1 MLAQAPGLR
10 DRMVLATKGG
20 IMPPIPYDSSDAYL
34 RSAVEASLGRLGVDV
49 IDLYQIHRPDMFAHP
64 AQVAETLSSLVGE
77 GKIRA
82 VGVSNHTPAQHDALI
97 AHLGDLPLATSQ
109 PEYSPAFLGPL
120 RDGTFDL
127 CMRDGIVPL
136 AWSPLGGG
144 RLMSGENVPAA
155 LIATLDELAEREGV
169 DRAAICYAF
178 VLAHPSAPVALL
190 GTQNPDRLRAAV
202 AASMSR
208 LIGTMSTA
216 SSRTA
221 KECRS
226 RERPRGNQLV
236 RRPVRRRLRVP
247 RRPEPRA
254 AELVEPLPRHRP
266 DGRPQW
272 LRQHPPAI
280 GLPTRDR
287 LDRAC
292 LGDRTHTEQI
302 NLLLAVRIG
311 EMWLR
316 SWLAS
321 SPPSTRWPRG
331 A

>member
-1 MLAQAPGLR
+1 MNLIDTADVYGLDYNGSGFGGNEELLGKVLAQAPGLR

-34 RSAVEASLGRLGVDV
+34 RSAVEASLGRLGVEV

-64 AQVAETLSSLVGE
+64 AQVAETLSSLVGA

-109 PEYSPAFLGPL
+109 PQYSPAFLGPL

-202 AASMSR
+202 AALDVTLDRNDVYRIVQDSE
-208 LIGTMSTA
+208 G
-216 SSRTA
+216 
-221 KECRS
+221 
-226 RERPRGNQLV
+226 V
-236 RRPVRRRLRVP
+236 
-247 RRPEPRA
+247 
-254 AELVEPLPRHRP
+254 PLP
-266 DGRPQW
+266 
-272 LRQHPPAI
+272 
-280 GLPTRDR
+280 
-287 LDRAC
+287 
-292 LGDRTHTEQI
+292 
-302 NLLLAVRIG
+302 
-311 EMWLR
+311 
-316 SWLAS
+316 
-321 SPPSTRWPRG
+321 
-331 A
+331 

>member
-1 MLAQAPGLR
+1 MTHSLVQIRPRSLPAGLDPIGPLGFGTWRFTTDDLGAAQELVETALDVGMNLIDTADVYGLDYNGSGFGGNEELLGKVLAQAPGLR

-34 RSAVEASLGRLGVDV
+34 RSAVEASLGRLGVEV

-202 AASMSR
+202 AALDVTLDRNDVYRIVQDSE
-208 LIGTMSTA
+208 G
-216 SSRTA
+216 
-221 KECRS
+221 
-226 RERPRGNQLV
+226 V
-236 RRPVRRRLRVP
+236 
-247 RRPEPRA
+247 
-254 AELVEPLPRHRP
+254 PLP
-266 DGRPQW
+266 
-272 LRQHPPAI
+272 
-280 GLPTRDR
+280 
-287 LDRAC
+287 
-292 LGDRTHTEQI
+292 
-302 NLLLAVRIG
+302 
-311 EMWLR
+311 
-316 SWLAS
+316 
-321 SPPSTRWPRG
+321 
-331 A
+331 

>member
-1 MLAQAPGLR
+1 MTHSLVQIRPRSLPAGLDPIGPLGFGTWRFTTDDLGAAHELVETALGVGMNLIDTADVYGLDYNGSGFGGNEELLGKVLARAPGLR

-34 RSAVEASLGRLGVDV
+34 RSAVEASLGRLGVEV

-64 AQVAETLSSLVGE
+64 AQVAETLSSLVGA

-202 AASMSR
+202 AALDVTLDRNDVYRIVQDSE
-208 LIGTMSTA
+208 G
-216 SSRTA
+216 
-221 KECRS
+221 
-226 RERPRGNQLV
+226 V
-236 RRPVRRRLRVP
+236 
-247 RRPEPRA
+247 
-254 AELVEPLPRHRP
+254 PLP
-266 DGRPQW
+266 
-272 LRQHPPAI
+272 
-280 GLPTRDR
+280 
-287 LDRAC
+287 
-292 LGDRTHTEQI
+292 
-302 NLLLAVRIG
+302 
-311 EMWLR
+311 
-316 SWLAS
+316 
-321 SPPSTRWPRG
+321 
-331 A
+331 

>member
-1 MLAQAPGLR
+1 MTHSLVQIRPRSLPAGLDPIGPLGFGTWRFTTDDLAAAHELVETALDVGMNLIDTADVYGLDYDGSGFGGNEELLGKVLAQAPDLR

-34 RSAVEASLGRLGVDV
+34 RSAVEASLGRLGVEV

-64 AQVAETLSSLVGE
+64 AQVAETLSSLVDE

-97 AHLGDLPLATSQ
+97 AHLGDLPIATSQ

-155 LIATLDELAEREGV
+155 LIATLDEIAEREGV

-202 AASMSR
+202 AA
-208 LIGTMSTA
+208 LGVTL
-216 SSRTA
+216 
-221 KECRS
+221 
-226 RERPRGNQLV
+226 ERNDVFRIVQDSEGV
-236 RRPVRRRLRVP
+236 
-247 RRPEPRA
+247 
-254 AELVEPLPRHRP
+254 PLP
-266 DGRPQW
+266 
-272 LRQHPPAI
+272 
-280 GLPTRDR
+280 
-287 LDRAC
+287 
-292 LGDRTHTEQI
+292 
-302 NLLLAVRIG
+302 
-311 EMWLR
+311 
-316 SWLAS
+316 
-321 SPPSTRWPRG
+321 
-331 A
+331 

>member
-1 MLAQAPGLR
+1 MTHSLVQIRPRSLPAGLDPIGPLGFGTWRFTTDDLGAAHELVETALDVGMNLIDTADVYGLDYNGSGFGGNEEVLGKVLAQAPGLR
-10 DRMVLATKGG
+10 DRMVRATKGG

-34 RSAVEASLGRLGVDV
+34 RSAVEASLGRLGVEV
-49 IDLYQIHRPDMFAHP
+49 IDRYQIHRPDMFAHP
-64 AQVAETLSSLVGE
+64 AQVAETLSSLVGA

-202 AASMSR
+202 AALDVTLDRNDVYRIVQDSE
-208 LIGTMSTA
+208 G
-216 SSRTA
+216 
-221 KECRS
+221 
-226 RERPRGNQLV
+226 V
-236 RRPVRRRLRVP
+236 
-247 RRPEPRA
+247 
-254 AELVEPLPRHRP
+254 PLP
-266 DGRPQW
+266 
-272 LRQHPPAI
+272 
-280 GLPTRDR
+280 
-287 LDRAC
+287 
-292 LGDRTHTEQI
+292 
-302 NLLLAVRIG
+302 
-311 EMWLR
+311 
-316 SWLAS
+316 
-321 SPPSTRWPRG
+321 
-331 A
+331 

>member
-1 MLAQAPGLR
+1 MTHSLVQIRPRSLPAGLDPIGPLGFGTWRFTTDDLGAAHELVETALDVGMNLIDTADVYGLDYNGSGFGGNEELLGKVLAQAPGLR

-34 RSAVEASLGRLGVDV
+34 RSAVEASLGRLGVEV

-136 AWSPLGGG
+136 AWSRLVAVVSCRARTFPCVDRHARRTRRARG
-144 RLMSGENVPAA
+144 R
-155 LIATLDELAEREGV
+155 

-178 VLAHPSAPVALL
+178 VLATRRHRSPCSVRKIPTGFVP
-190 GTQNPDRLRAAV
+190 QSPP
-202 AASMSR
+202 SMSR
-208 LIGTMSTA
+208 
-216 SSRTA
+216 
-221 KECRS
+221 
-226 RERPRGNQLV
+226 
-236 RRPVRRRLRVP
+236 
-247 RRPEPRA
+247 
-254 AELVEPLPRHRP
+254 
-266 DGRPQW
+266 
-272 LRQHPPAI
+272 
-280 GLPTRDR
+280 
-287 LDRAC
+287 
-292 LGDRTHTEQI
+292 
-302 NLLLAVRIG
+302 
-311 EMWLR
+311 
-316 SWLAS
+316 
-321 SPPSTRWPRG
+321 
-331 A
+331 

>member
-1 MLAQAPGLR
+1 MTHSLVQIRPRSLPAGLDPIGPLGFGTWRFTTDDLGAAHELVETALDAGMNLIDTADVYGLDYNGSGFGGNEELLGKVLAQAPGLR

-34 RSAVEASLGRLGVDV
+34 RSAVEASLGRLGVEV

-144 RLMSGENVPAA
+144 RLMSGENVPTA

-202 AASMSR
+202 AALDVTLDRNDVYRIVQDSE
-208 LIGTMSTA
+208 G
-216 SSRTA
+216 
-221 KECRS
+221 
-226 RERPRGNQLV
+226 V
-236 RRPVRRRLRVP
+236 
-247 RRPEPRA
+247 
-254 AELVEPLPRHRP
+254 PLP
-266 DGRPQW
+266 
-272 LRQHPPAI
+272 
-280 GLPTRDR
+280 
-287 LDRAC
+287 
-292 LGDRTHTEQI
+292 
-302 NLLLAVRIG
+302 
-311 EMWLR
+311 
-316 SWLAS
+316 
-321 SPPSTRWPRG
+321 
-331 A
+331 

>member
-1 MLAQAPGLR
+1 MTHSLVQIRPRSLPAGLDPIGPLGFGTWRFTTDDLGAAHELVETALDVGMNLIDTADVYGLDYNGSGFGGNEELLGKVLAQAPGLR

-34 RSAVEASLGRLGVDV
+34 RSAVEASLGRLGVEV

-120 RDGTFDL
+120 RGGTFDL
-127 CMRDGIVPL
+127 CMREGIVPL

-202 AASMSR
+202 AALDVTLDRNDVYRIVQDSE
-208 LIGTMSTA
+208 G
-216 SSRTA
+216 
-221 KECRS
+221 
-226 RERPRGNQLV
+226 V
-236 RRPVRRRLRVP
+236 
-247 RRPEPRA
+247 
-254 AELVEPLPRHRP
+254 PLP
-266 DGRPQW
+266 
-272 LRQHPPAI
+272 
-280 GLPTRDR
+280 
-287 LDRAC
+287 
-292 LGDRTHTEQI
+292 
-302 NLLLAVRIG
+302 
-311 EMWLR
+311 
-316 SWLAS
+316 
-321 SPPSTRWPRG
+321 
-331 A
+331 

>member
-1 MLAQAPGLR
+1 MTHSLVQIRPRSLPAGLDPIGPLGFGTWRFTTDDLGAAHELVETALDAGMNLIDTADVYGLDYNGSGFGGNEELLGKVLAQAPGLR

-34 RSAVEASLGRLGVDV
+34 RSAVEASLGRLGVEV

-144 RLMSGENVPAA
+144 RLMSGENVPTA
-155 LIATLDELAEREGV
+155 LIATLDDLAEREGV

-190 GTQNPDRLRAAV
+190 GTQDPDRLRAAV
-202 AASMSR
+202 AALDVTLDRNDVYRIVQDSE
-208 LIGTMSTA
+208 G
-216 SSRTA
+216 
-221 KECRS
+221 
-226 RERPRGNQLV
+226 V
-236 RRPVRRRLRVP
+236 
-247 RRPEPRA
+247 
-254 AELVEPLPRHRP
+254 PLP
-266 DGRPQW
+266 
-272 LRQHPPAI
+272 
-280 GLPTRDR
+280 
-287 LDRAC
+287 
-292 LGDRTHTEQI
+292 
-302 NLLLAVRIG
+302 
-311 EMWLR
+311 
-316 SWLAS
+316 
-321 SPPSTRWPRG
+321 
-331 A
+331 